1 MTGEK
6 LTESQRPVGQSQV
19 VQHRYNPIQQR
30 CTRCN
35 RRRKEWKRYKII
47 FVGEIIA
54 KNISNFVDNVH

>member
-19 VQHRYNPIQQR
+19 VR